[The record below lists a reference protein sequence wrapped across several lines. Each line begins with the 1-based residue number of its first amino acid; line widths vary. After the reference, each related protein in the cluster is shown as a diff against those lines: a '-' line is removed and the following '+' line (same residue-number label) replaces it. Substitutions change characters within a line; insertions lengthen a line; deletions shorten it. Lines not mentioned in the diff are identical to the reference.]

1 MEPAA
6 VGEGG
11 SAVTVLQDGP
21 YAVSVATDVMVN
33 MRDGVQLAV
42 DLYLPAETGD
52 ADAMRWPC
60 LLERT
65 QYDKSGHA
73 QSDLVAGH
81 RKTLSKPRLARWR
94 SEEHTSDL

>member
-21 YAVSVATDVMVN
+21 YAVSVATDVMVT

-60 LLERT
+60 LLDRKRVVEGQGVSVRVDLGGRRILKNKST
-65 QYDKSGHA
+65 Q
-73 QSDLVAGH
+73 
-81 RKTLSKPRLARWR
+81 LS
-94 SEEHTSDL
+94 TYVDTVT